1 MNSST
6 KNYLSFFGLPIAIII
21 AGSIIVS
28 LFFKVMS
35 NYTFIPSVLV
45 YWLLTFM
52 VVILDCK
59 KKNISISSYLKNTK
73 AKFYLII
80 LSLIVGC
87 IPLPIFIFYVKNLNT
102 SFLIISWAFVAI
114 INPFFEEVFWR
125 GYMLEHKAKM
135 PLFIKVIYSTTLFTL
150 SHVFIWGVFSTAMHS
165 KELTISVFIMGIA
178 WSFIYIKSKSIVLP
192 YFSHLLVDIFN
203 LSTLAMLNLLPI
215 AFPH

>member
-6 KNYLSFFGLPIAIII
+6 KNYLSFFGLPIAIILV
-21 AGSIIVS
+21 GNIIVS
-28 LFFKVMS
+28 IFYKLFS
-35 NYTFIPSVLV
+35 NYTFIPGVLV

-52 VVILDCK
+52 VVFFDCK
-59 KKNISISSYLKNTK
+59 NKNISITSYLKGTN

-80 LSLIVGC
+80 LGLIIGC
-87 IPLPIFIFYVKNLNT
+87 IPLPLFIFYVKNLNT
-102 SFLIISWAFVAI
+102 AFLIISWALVAI

-135 PLFIKVIYSTTLFTL
+135 PMIIKTLYSSTLFTL
-150 SHVFIWGVFSTAMHS
+150 SHVFIWGVFSTAMLS
-165 KELTISVFIMGIA
+165 KELIVSVFIMGIA

-192 YFSHLLVDIFN
+192 YFSHMLVDIFN

-215 AFPH
+215 AFHH